1 MYKEM
6 GLALYRDLYR
16 SLTIRISKYRF
27 NVKKHRGLYLNFSN
41 GLRKKVLSLYPILF
55 KNVNDVADMT
65 CRRFMQRY
73 KVVNHHFAHLCFR
86 SSLLSYICLF
96 KPKNNLTL
104 LSPEGDSQQWNY
116 QPISPIWIR
125 TCVSQTSEWLQ
136 QNGILMVAR

>member
-65 CRRFMQRY
+65 CRRFM
-73 KVVNHHFAHLCFR
+73 
-86 SSLLSYICLF
+86 
-96 KPKNNLTL
+96 
-104 LSPEGDSQQWNY
+104 
-116 QPISPIWIR
+116 
-125 TCVSQTSEWLQ
+125 
-136 QNGILMVAR
+136 